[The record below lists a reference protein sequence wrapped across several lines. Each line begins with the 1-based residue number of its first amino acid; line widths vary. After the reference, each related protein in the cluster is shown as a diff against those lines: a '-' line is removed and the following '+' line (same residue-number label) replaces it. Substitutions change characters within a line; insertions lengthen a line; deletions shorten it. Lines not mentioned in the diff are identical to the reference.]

1 MQKLWRRIR
10 TLLHYQRG
18 LGDVKAPDGSEESV
32 DATQELENIINF
44 YDEYFEKQ
52 RKRKKAAIISVII
65 AMLMII
71 FVIVCLYLNTIGI
84 I

>member
-1 MQKLWRRIR
+1 MILFSTKLNILKIW
-10 TLLHYQRG
+10 RG